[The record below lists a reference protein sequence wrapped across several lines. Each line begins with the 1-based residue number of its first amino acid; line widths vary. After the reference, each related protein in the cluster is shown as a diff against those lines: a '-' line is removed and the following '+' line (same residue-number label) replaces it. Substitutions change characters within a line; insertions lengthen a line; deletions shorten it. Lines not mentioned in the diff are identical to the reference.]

1 MTVRSA
7 QGPQKGEPARQP
19 RLDWPSL
26 IIRWV
31 CLLWL
36 GMMAAT
42 WPLWWGQHEFP
53 TIPYMPLIESV
64 SPLVDP
70 LATFTL
76 LVGLLTGMV
85 FPARKNWWCIPVLCG
100 VCWLVLGSQQRLQ
113 PWVWHGGLIVL
124 SWQLF
129 PPRMASRWWLVILV
143 TIYVCSGI
151 SKLDLAFAH
160 ELGPTLLG
168 GLLQSLG
175 LGAMTRLWSPTIW
188 HTLSLALPAGELLV
202 GLFVAIPRTRT
213 IGLILAIIMHSL
225 LISTLGPWGLNH
237 SGGVILWN
245 ISCAGIAFGLL
256 AQHRQLPRSIPQSES
271 LTPNAGGL
279 RTTPQPPPPVPALA
293 RQLVMGS
300 LLWLPAPLV
309 LFDLGAPWTAW
320 AVYSMRSEKVSLYLA
335 EDDLQKLPPSL
346 QKWVEPKLP
355 EGPCADLDHLYR
367 LRLDQWSLAT
377 LHTPIPPQGSFTRSV
392 LHEVSQR
399 YSLDS
404 PLIVSGSPPSRL
416 TGARRWNCESTRES
430 TASL

>member
-1 MTVRSA
+1 MTDPAVPT
-7 QGPQKGEPARQP
+7 PQIQETLVVSRI
-19 RLDWPSL
+19 DWPSL

-42 WPLWWGQHEFP
+42 WPLWWGRHEFP
-53 TIPYMPLIESV
+53 TIPYLPLIESL
-64 SPLVDP
+64 SPWVDP
-70 LATFTL
+70 LATITL
-76 LVGLLTGMV
+76 LVGLLAGLV
-85 FPARKNWWCIPVLCG
+85 FPARKNWWCIPVLCSA
-100 VCWLVLGSQQRLQ
+100 CWLVLGSQQRLQ

-124 SWQLF
+124 IWQLF

-160 ELGPTLLG
+160 ELGPMLLG

-175 LGAMTRLWSPTIW
+175 LGAMTRLWSPDVW

-202 GLFVAIPRTRT
+202 GLLVAIPRTRS
-213 IGLILAIIMHSL
+213 IGLILAIIMHCL
-225 LISTLGPWGLNH
+225 LISALGPWGLHH
-237 SGGVILWN
+237 SAGVILWN

-271 LTPNAGGL
+271 LSPNAEGW
-279 RTTPQPPPPVPALA
+279 RTPPQPPRPVSTPV
-293 RQLVMGS
+293 RHLVMGS
-300 LLWLPAPLV
+300 LLWLPALLV
-309 LFDLGAPWTAW
+309 LFDRGAPWTGW
-320 AVYSMRSEKVSLYLA
+320 AVYSMRSEKVSLYLT

-346 QKWVEPKLP
+346 QKWVELGLP
-355 EGPCADLDHLYR
+355 EGPCADLDHLHR

-377 LHTPIPPQGSFTRSV
+377 LHAPIPPQGSFTRSV